1 MIKLSVIVPC
11 YNVEKYLNACVDSIL
26 QAKID
31 DMEIILVNDG
41 SKDNTLEICLDY
53 KKKYPNLIKIVDKK
67 NGGLSDARNVG
78 ISKAKGEYLAFIDSD
93 DTINENFIKEM
104 IEKAYAGD
112 FDMVTCGVKMIYED
126 HEVAVNPGYLT
137 DLIGKEAIK
146 GQMYDFYPAAC
157 NKIYKKEL
165 FKDLKFK
172 KGVAY
177 EDVEFM
183 YRLLPNI
190 KRIGVVEGFY
200 YEYMQREGSITYTF
214 NEKLYDMVNN
224 FDSIFNYYKEHNLF
238 DEYYEE
244 LEYVY
249 VRYSLATFV
258 KRMAKCKD
266 KKKFDEAVNYALTKV
281 KKNFPKYKKNKY
293 LKKSKKGFYL
303 KYFNKFIASIV
314 FMVEKNCQN

>member
-224 FDSIFNYYKEHNLF
+224 FDSIFKYYKEHNLF

-314 FMVEKNCQN
+314 FMVEKNRQN

>member
-26 QAKID
+26 KAKID

-53 KKKYPNLIKIVDKK
+53 EKKYPNLIKIVDKK

-104 IEKAYAGD
+104 IEKAYAGG

-126 HEVAVNPGYLT
+126 HEVDVNPGYLT

-146 GQMYDFYPAAC
+146 DQMYDFYPAAC

-266 KKKFDEAVNYALTKV
+266 KKKFDEGVNYALTKV

-314 FMVEKNCQN
+314 FMVEKNRQN

>member
-53 KKKYPNLIKIVDKK
+53 EKKYPNLIKIVDKK

-78 ISKAKGEYLAFIDSD
+78 ISKANGEYLAFIDSD
-93 DTINENFIKEM
+93 DTIKENFIKEM
-104 IEKAYAGD
+104 IEKAYSGN

-126 HEVAVNPGYLT
+126 HEVAVDPGYLT

-190 KRIGVVEGFY
+190 NRIGVVEGFY

-224 FDSIFNYYKEHNLF
+224 FDSIFKYYKEHNLF

-314 FMVEKNCQN
+314 FMVEKNRQN

>member
-41 SKDNTLEICLDY
+41 SKDNTLKICLDY
-53 KKKYPNLIKIVDKK
+53 EKKYPNLIKIVDKK

-78 ISKAKGEYLAFIDSD
+78 ISKANGEYLAFIDSD
-93 DTINENFIKEM
+93 DTIKENFIKEM
-104 IEKAYAGD
+104 IEKAYSGN

-126 HEVAVNPGYLT
+126 LEVAVNPGYLT

-224 FDSIFNYYKEHNLF
+224 FDSIFKYYKEHNLF

-314 FMVEKNCQN
+314 FMVEKNRQN